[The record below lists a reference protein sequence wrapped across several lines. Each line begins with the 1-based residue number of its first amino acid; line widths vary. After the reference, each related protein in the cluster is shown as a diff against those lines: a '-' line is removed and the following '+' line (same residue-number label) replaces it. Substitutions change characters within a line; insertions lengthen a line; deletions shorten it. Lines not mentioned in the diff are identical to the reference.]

1 MGKANGWI
9 RIETETTEI
18 SLRSGHFS
26 GWVGLQ
32 YRVNEVV
39 MVVLTSVFV
48 AEIRG
53 RKSFA
58 ELLEEEF
65 LLSNEKGAL
74 EDARELISVYEGK
87 NRVEPI
93 D

>member
-1 MGKANGWI
+1 
-9 RIETETTEI
+9 
-18 SLRSGHFS
+18 
-26 GWVGLQ
+26 
-32 YRVNEVV
+32 

-48 AEIRG
+48 AEIKG
-53 RKSFA
+53 RQSFA

-74 EDARELISVYEGK
+74 ENARELISVYEGK

-93 D
+93 E